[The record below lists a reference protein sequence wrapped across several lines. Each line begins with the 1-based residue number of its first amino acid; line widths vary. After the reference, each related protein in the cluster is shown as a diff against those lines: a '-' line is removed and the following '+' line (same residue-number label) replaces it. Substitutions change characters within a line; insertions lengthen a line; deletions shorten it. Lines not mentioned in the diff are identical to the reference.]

1 MIIIRI
7 FVGEVRRIA
16 RRLENRIVMADGNH
30 ISLSELQRRIKCAV
44 EESLPMPLWVAAEI
58 SELKVNYSGH
68 CYMDL
73 VEKADGAAASRGG
86 RAPSGVPCAQARAV
100 IWRSQY
106 GMLAAYFEAE
116 TGSRLA
122 AGMKILAKVLV
133 SYHELYGLTLQI
145 IDLNASYTLGEVE
158 RQRQLTIKRLQS
170 DGVWDMNRE
179 TALPMLVQRIAVVS
193 SASAAGYRDFMNE
206 LRSSGY
212 AFRTELFDA
221 VVQGAAAEES
231 VTSALSAVAE
241 RAEEFDAVV
250 MIRGG
255 GSVTDLSCFDS
266 YRICSYVAQFP
277 LPVLTGIGHDKD
289 TSVADMV
296 AHKSLKTPTAVAAWL
311 ADRMARIEAW
321 LDESARRLHD
331 AVVSVTRSERLRLER
346 LAADAAREG
355 GMYVE
360 RCRSALGLLREQIAA
375 AALRTVEA
383 ARSRIAAAEG
393 VVEGCSPQRIMRMGF
408 AVVRHNGRALLSTEG
423 LRAGEPIEVELY
435 DGALNAD
442 ITSIK
447 VKKYGEEE

>member
-1 MIIIRI
+1 
-7 FVGEVRRIA
+7 
-16 RRLENRIVMADGNH
+16 MADGNH

-68 CYMDL
+68 CYMEL
-73 VEKADGAAASRGG
+73 VEKADGTAASRGG

-145 IDLNASYTLGEVE
+145 IDLDASYTLGEVE

-179 TALPMLVQRIAVVS
+179 AALPMLVQRIAVVS

-321 LDESARRLHD
+321 IDESARRLHD
-331 AVVSVTRSERLRLER
+331 AAVSVTRSERLRLER
-346 LAADAAREG
+346 LAADTAREG

-408 AVVRHNGRALLSTEG
+408 AVVRHNGRALLSTEW

-447 VKKYGEEE
+447 VKKYGEE